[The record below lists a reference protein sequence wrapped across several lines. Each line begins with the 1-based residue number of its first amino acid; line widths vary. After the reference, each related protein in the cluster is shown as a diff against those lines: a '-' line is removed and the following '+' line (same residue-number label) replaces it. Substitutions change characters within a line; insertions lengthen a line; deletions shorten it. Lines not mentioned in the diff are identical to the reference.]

1 MSADDTDGGLTMSDL
16 VAPIAVG
23 VDLLE
28 RRRFLETHARFG
40 ERFLRKVFTEREVE
54 QARGQVGRLAGRFA
68 AKEACAKALGTGI
81 GANAAWRDIEIVRL
95 GGGKPRL
102 VLRGAARE
110 RAAALGLA
118 AFDVSISDTGEHV
131 LAVVVAIRDSSIN

>member
-1 MSADDTDGGLTMSDL
+1 MTADGMDDREAVPGHA
-16 VAPIAVG
+16 VPIAVG
-23 VDLLE
+23 IDLVE
-28 RRRFLETHARFG
+28 RRRFLQTHARFG

-54 QARGQVGRLAGRFA
+54 QARGRVERLAGRFA

-81 GANAAWRDIEIVRL
+81 GAYAAWRDIEIVRL

-102 VLRGAARE
+102 VLHGAAKE

-131 LAVVVAIRDSSIN
+131 LAVVVGVRG

>member
-1 MSADDTDGGLTMSDL
+1 MSADGMDDGEGMPSVTVP
-16 VAPIAVG
+16 VAIG
-23 VDLLE
+23 VDLVE
-28 RRRFLETHARFG
+28 RWRFLETHARFG

-54 QARGQVGRLAGRFA
+54 QARGRVARLAGRFA

-81 GANAAWRDIEIVRL
+81 GAYAAWRDIEIVRL

-102 VLRGAARE
+102 VLHGAAQE

-118 AFDVSISDTGEHV
+118 AWDVSISDTGEHV
-131 LAVVVAIRDSSIN
+131 LAVVVAVRG